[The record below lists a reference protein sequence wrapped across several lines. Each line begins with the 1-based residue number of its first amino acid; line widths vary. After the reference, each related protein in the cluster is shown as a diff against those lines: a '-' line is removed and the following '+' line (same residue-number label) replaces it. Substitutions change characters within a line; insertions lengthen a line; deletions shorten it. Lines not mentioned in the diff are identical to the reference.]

1 MPRRTKAKLSGLG
14 KAIESDRKKR
24 VGEEERAVPNPTGVS
39 ERHAARSVLEQNSL
53 DDFIASADLARTE
66 FQAVRGQRHEVDE
79 GPRLVSAG
87 PVVSLAEQ
95 ERAAIARR
103 VQVPI
108 PHRPRWEE
116 GIGADEL
123 TVLEGEAFLEW
134 RRGLARMEEEEG
146 LVMTPYERNL
156 DFWRQLWRCVER
168 SDVLVQ
174 ILDARDPEFYRCHDL
189 ERYVQ
194 SFKSKRH
201 LLLVN
206 KADFLSPELR
216 RSWQTH
222 FAACGV
228 DVVFFSALRELHR
241 QQRLEPAFAR
251 PNTVA
256 IAEDAGVAEE
266 VPPGTLPPHGPLAS
280 DDRGVADCAQ
290 LLEELQSRLSA
301 AAASSTTA
309 VENSQRASSS
319 KGVVGFV
326 GYPNVGKSSVI
337 NALFGAKKVSMSR
350 TPGKTKHLQT
360 LELPELGLTLCD
372 CPGLVFPSVAA
383 SKAHLVINGTVP
395 LVELRDSLSPMRLVV
410 EKVGMST
417 LLEKYNLTAGSL
429 RDAAA
434 RCGDEQVVDDA
445 RALLAAIAVSGKHF
459 LRCGVPDDSWAARK
473 VLREYCTGG
482 ILHCEP
488 PADAVASAANTSGT
502 SGSAASA
509 PNAAVVLP
517 AAVEGRSA
525 EEQREAS
532 ESDFSDLEDFLN
544 ESRGS
549 NNKQMTKRKARQLN
563 KRLLKGGAVAAP
575 NLESKAAAN

>member
-66 FQAVRGQRHEVDE
+66 FQAVRGQRHEIDD

-95 ERAAIARR
+95 ERAAVARR

-174 ILDARDPEFYRCHDL
+174 ILDARDPEFYRCLDL
-189 ERYVQ
+189 ERYVE

-216 RSWQTH
+216 RRWQTH
-222 FAACGV
+222 FTACGV

-241 QQRLEPAFAR
+241 QQRLEPALPR
-251 PNTVA
+251 PAWTEV
-256 IAEDAGVAEE
+256 AEDL
-266 VPPGTLPPHGPLAS
+266 PPGTLPPHGPLAS
-280 DDRGVADCAQ
+280 DDRGVIDCAQ

-301 AAASSTTA
+301 ATASTTA
-309 VENSQRASSS
+309 ADNSQKASSS

-395 LVELRDSLSPMRLVV
+395 LVELRDSLSPVRLVV
-410 EKVGMST
+410 EKVGMSA
-417 LLEKYNLTAGSL
+417 LLEKYNLTTGSL

-434 RCGDEQVVDDA
+434 RCGDEQGVDDA
-445 RALLAAIAVSGKHF
+445 RALLAAISVASKHF

-488 PADAVASAANTSGT
+488 PAVAISRDETGAVSLAAPAPEAAVA
-502 SGSAASA
+502 
-509 PNAAVVLP
+509 LP
-517 AAVEGRSA
+517 AEVQVRAA

-549 NNKQMTKRKARQLN
+549 NSKQMTKRKARQLN

-575 NLESKAAAN
+575 TVESRAAAN